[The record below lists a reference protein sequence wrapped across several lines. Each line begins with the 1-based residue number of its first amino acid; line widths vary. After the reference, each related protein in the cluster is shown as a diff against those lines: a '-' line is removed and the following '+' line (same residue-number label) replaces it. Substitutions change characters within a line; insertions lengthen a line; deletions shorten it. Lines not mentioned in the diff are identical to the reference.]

1 MYDTYQMQEHICKEL
16 EKKSQTGLKST
27 QDLDTVWK
35 LIDAYKNLLKIDM
48 LQEAGDYSNEGGY
61 SQEGYSERRRRDNRG
76 RYSREGGNN
85 YGGGSYEGEG
95 SYAREGGG
103 SYARE
108 GGGRGGSSRNGGYSG
123 YSEARGDY
131 MEAKQ
136 SYRSSRSPES
146 KRDMNVS
153 LHDCMNKLREELQEM
168 MANAD
173 TREERDKIKEMLRE
187 IGNLA

>member
-16 EKKSQTGLKST
+16 EKKAQNGLKST

-48 LQEAGDYSNEGGY
+48 LQEAGEYSHDD
-61 SQEGYSERRRRDNRG
+61 GYSERRRRDSRG
-76 RYSREGGNN
+76 RYSREGG
-85 YGGGSYEGEG
+85 GTSYDD
-95 SYAREGGG
+95 
-103 SYARE
+103 
-108 GGGRGGSSRNGGYSG
+108 GSSYRRGYGREGGYSG
-123 YSEARGDY
+123 YSEARDRY
-131 MEAKQ
+131 MDDKH
-136 SYRSSRSPES
+136 SYRSTRSPES

-168 MANAD
+168 MSNAD

>member
-1 MYDTYQMQEHICKEL
+1 MYDTYKMQEHICKEL
-16 EKKSQTGLKST
+16 EKKAQNGLKST

-48 LQEAGDYSNEGGY
+48 LQEASEYSEDG
-61 SQEGYSERRRRDNRG
+61 GYSERRRRDSRG
-76 RYSREGGNN
+76 RYSREGGGTG
-85 YGGGSYEGEG
+85 YDD
-95 SYAREGGG
+95 
-103 SYARE
+103 
-108 GGGRGGSSRNGGYSG
+108 GSSYRRGYSREGGYSG
-123 YSEARGDY
+123 YSEARDRY
-131 MEAKQ
+131 MDDKH
-136 SYRSSRSPES
+136 SYRSTRSAES

-168 MANAD
+168 MSNAD